1 MKEYNDNSQFEE
13 IIRSLE
19 AERLTDSEPLQKP
32 NMLLAQSQL
41 KSTVKGKS
49 NKRKPWMYMA
59 AASVALAVGVALFFV
74 LKNANSSEDFV
85 HNTNEKNIVQDKND
99 IDIEAK
105 RSNTVK
111 YAERSPINISSQK
124 NAEKPIEQEDVPLQ
138 ASKLE
143 KNYATMEVISHI
155 EMISPNKENYN
166 ILCKNLDKVFTFK
179 WKSENVKSQVFTIKD
194 SHGNVIVETSNATHN
209 KYEMPYKKVYPGK
222 KLHWE
227 LIVVHEDGIKT
238 TKKGTINITYEL

>member
-13 IIRSLE
+13 IIRSME

-32 NMLLAQSQL
+32 NMLLAQSQV
-41 KSTVKGKS
+41 KSTVKGKA
-49 NKRKPWMYMA
+49 NKSKLWMYMA
-59 AASVALAVGVALFFV
+59 AASVALALGVTVFFV
-74 LKNANSSEDFV
+74 LKNANNCENLAQNSD
-85 HNTNEKNIVQDKND
+85 EKNIVQDNKD
-99 IDIEAK
+99 VDMEAK
-105 RSNTVK
+105 RSDTVN
-111 YAERSPINISSQK
+111 YAERSPINSPSQK
-124 NAEKPIEQEDVPLQ
+124 KADNSVEQEDVPLQ

-179 WKSENVKSQVFTIKD
+179 WKSENVKSQVFTIRD
-194 SHGNVIVETSNATHN
+194 SHGNVIVETSNATLN
-209 KYEMPYKKVYPGK
+209 KYEMPYKKVYPEK
-222 KLHWE
+222 KLYWE

>member
-1 MKEYNDNSQFEE
+1 MKEYNDNSQYEE
-13 IIRSLE
+13 IIRTLE

-32 NMLLAQSQL
+32 NMLLAQNQV
-41 KSTVKGKS
+41 KSTIKGKS

-85 HNTNEKNIVQDKND
+85 HNTNKKNIVQDKND

-105 RSNTVK
+105 RSDTVK
-111 YAERSPINISSQK
+111 YAERSPINSPSQK
-124 NAEKPIEQEDVPLQ
+124 KADNSVEQEDVPLQ
-138 ASKLE
+138 ASKLD

-179 WKSENVKSQVFTIKD
+179 LKSENVKSQVFTIRD
-194 SHGNVIVETSNATHN
+194 SHGNVIVEASNATLN
-209 KYEMPYKKVYPGK
+209 KYEMPYKKVYPEK

-238 TKKGTINITYEL
+238 SKKGTINITYEI